1 MEEDPRVFFWPVSEI
16 ALVPDGSLV
25 KEKRL
30 TLGIPVGRHLES
42 GRFAEVILGGE
53 GVTGLSF
60 AVQEPPVG
68 FYFMVKAEEA
78 VEVGV
83 HDGGPVAVERGCG
96 TPVCACDDHGRKRG
110 CGLRCA
116 GSDKEKTG
124 KDRRGTSRHAD
135 EGMLHFGTSS
145 ESRWPGAVVA
155 FHRTR

>member
-1 MEEDPRVFFWPVSEI
+1 MIVLSLFYVVVFFLMIRRPPRSTFF
-16 ALVPDGSLV
+16 PYT
-25 KEKRL
+25 
-30 TLGIPVGRHLES
+30 TLFRS
-42 GRFAEVILGGE
+42 GRFAEVTLGGE